1 MEVSMPASKLSQYL
15 ESHRVRYSTVPHP
28 VAFTAQE
35 IASLTHISG
44 DAIAKVVIAFA
55 DERMVMAVV
64 PASRH
69 VDLDRL
75 QRATGARAVCLA
87 TEAEFRDAFPDCELG
102 AMPPFGNLYGLRVYI
117 DESLIGRDLVFNAG
131 NHHELIRMPWTNYV
145 VLVQPNVCSLTTPAI
160 VH

>member
-1 MEVSMPASKLSQYL
+1 MPGSKLSHYL
-15 ESHRVRYSTVPHP
+15 DAHRVRYSTVTHP

-44 DAIAKVVIAFA
+44 DEIAKVVIAFA

-69 VDLDRL
+69 VELEKL
-75 QRATGARAVCLA
+75 QQASRAQAVCLA
-87 TEAEFRDAFPDCELG
+87 NEAEFRDAFPDCELG
-102 AMPPFGNLYGLRVYI
+102 AMPPFGNLYGMRVFI
-117 DESLIGRDLVFNAG
+117 DDSLIGRDLIFNGG

-145 VLVQPNVCSLTTPAI
+145 VLVQPTVCSLTAPQV

>member
-1 MEVSMPASKLSQYL
+1 MPGSKLSQYL
-15 ESHRVRYSTVPHP
+15 ESHRVRYNTVTHP

-44 DAIAKVVIAFA
+44 DQIAKTVIAFA

-69 VDLDRL
+69 VDLERL
-75 QRATGARAVCLA
+75 QRATGAQAVCLA

-102 AMPPFGNLYGLRVYI
+102 AMPPFGNLYGMRVYV
-117 DESLIGRDLVFNAG
+117 DDSLIGQDIVFNAC
-131 NHHELIRMPWTNYV
+131 NHHELLRMPWTNYAI
-145 VLVQPNVCSLTTPAI
+145 LVQPTVCSLTVPAVI
-160 VH
+160 H